1 MFAYPTSAQLDTYR
15 LQGDAA
21 ADAFIEANKP
31 LWQGQVPQM
40 MEWLSGAAQ
49 SPVPEALASAFADF
63 RAAQDFPAWMEEKRV
78 LRACRFFQEH
88 EKDILLLLGTLSLP
102 YCYAAADGVKVLHF
116 SQRLHQDAF
125 RRLQETARFVR
136 FVNKAAHWQKPEL
149 LQSYILKIR
158 LFHAFIRFKLKN
170 TPTWDSAWGLAV
182 NQEDMA
188 GTNLSFSYIVLRGL
202 RRLGYQASPQEAEDY
217 LHLWNVVG
225 ALLGVE
231 EALLPENLKEAFYL
245 DKVIAQRQF
254 RESTEG
260 QVLTKALLEVFE
272 TQAPGRLYYEIL
284 LATMHHVLGKEI
296 CHILQVPQSFSQ
308 KALEQLIRLRSQ
320 WQYLSNII

>member
-1 MFAYPTSAQLDTYR
+1 MFLYPTSAQLDAYR
-15 LQGDAA
+15 LQGDRA
-21 ADAFIEANKP
+21 ADAFIESHRP
-31 LWQGQVPQM
+31 LWQGQVPQL
-40 MEWLSGAAQ
+40 MEWLSGPAQ
-49 SPVPEALASAFADF
+49 SPVPEALAEAFAGF
-63 RAAQDFPAWMEEKRV
+63 RAVQDFPVWMEEKRV

-149 LQSYILKIR
+149 LQGYILKIR
-158 LFHAFIRFKLKN
+158 LFHAFIRFKLRH
-170 TPTWDSAWGLAV
+170 TATWNSAWGLAV

-202 RRLGYQASPQEAEDY
+202 RRLGYQASPQEAADY
-217 LHLWNVVG
+217 LHLWNVIG
-225 ALLGVE
+225 CLLGVE
-231 EALLPENLKEAFYL
+231 ETLLPHSLKEAFYL
-245 DKVIAQRQF
+245 DKMIAQRQF

-260 QVLTKALLEVFE
+260 QLLTKALLEVFA
-272 TQAPGRLYYEIL
+272 TQAPSQLYYEIL
-284 LATMHHVLGKEI
+284 VATMHQVLGREL
-296 CHILQVPQSFSQ
+296 CTLLQVPESFSQ
-308 KALEQLIRLRSQ
+308 KALGQLIRLRSG
-320 WQYLSNII
+320 WQHFWA